1 MAYNIEKLSVLMKL
15 TAVIEKHA
23 LLALMLIACIWAL
36 AFQGSRGLLEPDE
49 GRYSNV
55 ALQILQHNDWVS
67 LYRNQ
72 ESLHFTK
79 PPLTYWM
86 IATSVSV
93 FGYNE
98 WAVRLP
104 AALAFIFSIYLVFQ
118 LGKIFV
124 PKRAWLPALFF
135 LGSPATFFASNTVN
149 TDTVLAAMLTL
160 AVTCYAQ
167 ARFTGKNNYWL
178 DAMWLAFGLAFLT
191 KGPPALLPLLVVLVF
206 DIWHKQSKSLFR
218 PFGLLA
224 FVVVGFSWYL
234 AVILRHPGLLDYFL
248 GHEVYNRIATDEHNR
263 NSEWYGAFKI
273 YLPVLLFGVLPWIF
287 TLLKQKRTQSF
298 ISEPIPLKQKQ
309 FLWLWFLLPLLIFS
323 LSQSRMY
330 LYILWLF
337 VPVMLLLAQKLQ
349 NWKMTYS
356 TKCGIAIWLVILL
369 SMKALLPVL
378 LNNHNKDS
386 RAFAAEIKP
395 MLPGHP
401 NQIIFVDDMSR
412 NGLNLYFQTNVKK
425 VSFSKQSKPISD
437 SAYDSSLSEELA
449 QKADD
454 RIFIMKRETEQAFLV
469 ELNKS
474 NIDPIKLGEWIENTK
489 PSNRDRMIYTLNG
502 EFTK

>member
-1 MAYNIEKLSVLMKL
+1 MKLS
-15 TAVIEKHA
+15 AFIEKHA
-23 LLALMLIACIWAL
+23 LFVLILTACVWAL

-86 IATSVSV
+86 IASSVSV

-118 LGKIFV
+118 LGKIFI
-124 PKRAWLPALFF
+124 PKRPWLPALFF
-135 LGSPATFFASNTVN
+135 LGSPVTFFASNTVN
-149 TDTVLAAMLTL
+149 TDTVLATMLTL

-167 ARFTGKNNYWL
+167 SRFAGKSNYWL
-178 DAMWLAFGLAFLT
+178 DIMWLAFGLAFLT
-191 KGPPALLPLLVVLVF
+191 KGPPALLPLLVILVF
-206 DIWHKQSKSLFR
+206 DLWQKQAKSLFR
-218 PFGLLA
+218 PLGLLA
-224 FVVVGFSWYL
+224 FIVVGLSWYL

-263 NSEWYGAFKI
+263 NGEWYGAFKI
-273 YLPVLLFGVLPWIF
+273 YLPVLLFGLLPWI
-287 TLLKQKRTQSF
+287 LVWLKQKRALTF
-298 ISEPIPLKQKQ
+298 TYEPLPLNQKH

-337 VPVMLLLAQKLQ
+337 VPALLLLAQQLQ
-349 NWKMTYS
+349 NWEIGTGAKIGIALWLALLFS
-356 TKCGIAIWLVILL
+356 TK
-369 SMKALLPVL
+369 ALAPVL
-378 LNNHNKDS
+378 LDNHSKDS
-386 RAFAAEIKP
+386 RAFATEIKP

-401 NQIIFVDDMSR
+401 NQIIFVEDMSR

-425 VSFSKQSKPISD
+425 VSFIKKSKPISD
-437 SAYDSSLSEELA
+437 SAFDSSLAEELI
-449 QKADD
+449 QKPDN
-454 RIFIMKRETEQAFLV
+454 RIFIMKRESEQAFLN
-469 ELNKS
+469 ELAKS
-474 NIDPIKLGEWIENTK
+474 DTNPFKLGEWQEKSK
-489 PSNRDRMIYTLNG
+489 PSERDRMIYTLEH
-502 EFTK
+502 EFNQK

>member
-1 MAYNIEKLSVLMKL
+1 MKF
-15 TAVIEKHA
+15 TALIEKHA
-23 LLALMLIACIWAL
+23 LLVIMLIACIWAL
-36 AFQGSRGLLEPDE
+36 AFQGSRGILEPDE

-86 IATSVSV
+86 IASSVSV

-104 AALAFIFSIYLVFQ
+104 AALAFIFSVFLVFQ

-124 PKRAWLPALFF
+124 PKRPWLPALFF
-135 LGSPATFFASNTVN
+135 LCSPITFFASNTVN
-149 TDTVLAAMLTL
+149 TDTVLATMLTL

-167 ARFTGKNNYWL
+167 ARFASKSNYWL

-191 KGPPALLPLLVVLVF
+191 KGPPALLPLLVILIF
-206 DIWHKQSKSLFR
+206 DFWHKQARSLFR
-218 PFGLLA
+218 PLGILA
-224 FVVVGFSWYL
+224 FMLVGLSWYL

-273 YLPVLLFGVLPWIF
+273 YLPVLLFGTMPWLLV
-287 TLLKQKRTQSF
+287 LLKTKLSKS
-298 ISEPIPLKQKQ
+298 IVDEPIALIEKQ

-337 VPVMLLLAQKLQ
+337 VPVLILLAQKIQ
-349 NWKMTYS
+349 HWKISDYS
-356 TKCGIAIWLVILL
+356 KFGIAIWLISLLAIKAILP
-369 SMKALLPVL
+369 MLLE
-378 LNNHNKDS
+378 NHSKDS
-386 RAFAAEIKP
+386 RAFATEIKP
-395 MLPGHP
+395 FLPGHP
-401 NQIIFVDDMSR
+401 NQIIFVEDMSR

-425 VSFSKQSKPISD
+425 VSFTKKPKPISD
-437 SAYDSSLSEELA
+437 SAYDSSLLEELT
-449 QKADD
+449 QKPDN
-454 RIFIMKRETEQAFLV
+454 RIFIMKRDSEQAFLA
-469 ELNKS
+469 ELDKS
-474 NIDPIKLGEWIENTK
+474 EINAVKLGEWLEKPK
-489 PSNRDRMIYTLNG
+489 PSNRDRMIYTLDG
-502 EFTK
+502 EFKP